1 MEILARLKTNKFLED
16 IMLKEFLSD
25 IISVE
30 DVLLVVKSNGA
41 TSEMRRNSLN
51 IRQKD
56 QWITIGDNDGPCH
69 MHVNPYMIK
78 HAEFVMEEKPERISF
93 SVRFFDDNNER
104 VLGCFFTKM
113 YDENKN
119 LKIERKKLY
128 DGLLA
133 KYGQK
138 IEIKKLMSS

>member
-1 MEILARLKTNKFLED
+1 MEILARLKTSKFVED
-16 IMLKEFLSD
+16 IMLKELLAD
-25 IISVE
+25 IISID

-41 TSEMRRNSLN
+41 TSEMRSNSLN

-78 HAEFVMEEKPERISF
+78 HAEFMMEEKPERISF
-93 SVRFFDDNNER
+93 SVRFFDDSNER
-104 VLGCFFTKM
+104 VLGCFFTRM

-119 LKIERKKLY
+119 IKLERKKLY
-128 DGLLA
+128 DDLLE

-138 IEIKKLMSS
+138 IEIKRQMSS

>member
-16 IMLKEFLSD
+16 IMLKELLSD
-25 IISVE
+25 IISVD

-41 TSEMRRNSLN
+41 TSEMRSNSLN

-69 MHVNPYMIK
+69 MHNNPYMIK

-104 VLGCFFTKM
+104 VLGCF
-113 YDENKN
+113 YKN
-119 LKIERKKLY
+119 VR
-128 DGLLA
+128 
-133 KYGQK
+133 
-138 IEIKKLMSS
+138 